1 VAGAARVRGGP
12 VRGVS
17 RRAAEIGAGLEPA
30 RPAVPLRPGER
41 IHVVGAGGAAAAA
54 AALHGHHAGALV
66 SGCDTGGPSP
76 YTRPLERV
84 GIALAWEHAPSHIV
98 GGGQVLVDRLAVT
111 KALTAVAPD
120 HPELV
125 AARKRGIPSTSVQ
138 QLIADAAETR
148 GQVLVGVAG
157 THGKSTTTG
166 WVVQILVEAGLDP
179 SAFVGALLPPALV
192 GGPDASTVRVGRG
205 RHFVVEADE
214 YAGNFDAYRPAI
226 AALTNA
232 DWDHPDVFTDRAAV
246 VAAFTAWVGCIDGGG
261 EAPILVANAGDAGV
275 GEVLAELRGWPGRLL
290 VVRIAEDGED
300 PAAIRAVLERRHATA
315 AGPARAIVARWS
327 HAAGEAGLEILGLD
341 PRGPLAARVALPGR
355 HNAENGLVAAGVAV
369 AAGAAPA
376 AIARGLASF
385 AGVGRRLE
393 LKGDVGGIVVLDDYG
408 HHPTAMIATF
418 ATVRERY
425 PGRRLWAV
433 YEPLTYH
440 RTAAMLGAF
449 AAVLDQA
456 DRVVV
461 AQVHA
466 GRDPDTTITSAGALA
481 DAVAGRG
488 RTSAW
493 APGTV
498 EETADWLTDRVE
510 PGDVVLVMGGG
521 RSYVIADR
529 LVAHLRAR
537 AGS

>member
-1 VAGAARVRGGP
+1 M
-12 VRGVS
+12 S
-17 RRAAEIGAGLEPA
+17 RRAGEIGAGLEPTRA
-30 RPAVPLRPGER
+30 AVPLRPGER
-41 IHVVGAGGAAAAA
+41 IHVVGAAGAAAAA
-54 AALHGHHAGALV
+54 AALHAHHAGALV

-76 YTRPLERV
+76 YTRPLQRV
-84 GIALAWEHAPSHIV
+84 GIPLAWEHAPSHIAV
-98 GGGQVLVDRLAVT
+98 GDEILVDRLAVT

-120 HPELV
+120 HPELL
-125 AARKRGIPSTSVQ
+125 AARERGIPATSVQ
-138 QLIADAAETR
+138 QLIADAAATR
-148 GQVLVGVAG
+148 GQALVGVAG

-166 WVVQILVEAGLDP
+166 WVVQMLVEAGLDP
-179 SAFVGALLPPALV
+179 SAFVGALMPPALA
-192 GGPDASTVRVGRG
+192 GGPDPATVRVGHG

-226 AALTNA
+226 AGLANA
-232 DWDHPDVFTDRAAV
+232 DWDHPDVFADLAAV
-246 VAAFTAWVGCIDGGG
+246 VAAFTAWVRLLDRGQ
-261 EAPILVANAGDAGV
+261 EAPVLVANVGDAGV
-275 GEVLAELRGWPGRLL
+275 REVLQDLRDWPGRLL
-290 VVRIAEDGED
+290 VVRVADDGAD
-300 PAAIRAVLERRHATA
+300 LAAIRGELERTHASA
-315 AGPARAIVARWS
+315 VGPARAIVARWI
-327 HAAGEAGLEILGLD
+327 HAAGEGGLEILGLD
-341 PRGPLAARVALPGR
+341 PRGPLAARLALPGR
-355 HNAENGLVAAGVAV
+355 HNAENGLLAAGVAV
-369 AAGAAPA
+369 AAGAAPGP
-376 AIARGLASF
+376 IARGLWSF

-408 HHPTAMIATF
+408 HHPTAMTATF

-449 AAVLDQA
+449 CAVLERADQ
-456 DRVVV
+456 VVI
-461 AQVHA
+461 AEIHA
-466 GRDPDTTITSAGALA
+466 GRDQDTTITSARALA

-498 EETADWLTDRVE
+498 EETADWLTTRVE

-537 AGS
+537 ADS